1 MHQPRPHGKFGQED
15 ATRDDM
21 AFAESL
27 MRHVTNIK
35 QTAKL
40 DSFKMVRALP
50 TAAWWLPWI
59 WGIVK
64 TIIRKPKPEVVED
77 DELAEVSADVPM
89 LFSGIVERTIL
100 RERGE
105 ARRQPDDADHKA
117 LGRVRRKEKE
127 ARGNIQHRSTPRAGT
142 VQYPPYGPRFF

>member
-35 QTAKL
+35 QTAGL

-50 TAAWWLPWI
+50 DGGMVVALDMG
-59 WGIVK
+59 GIVK

-89 LFSGIVERTIL
+89 LFSGIVERKIL
-100 RERGE
+100 RGGE
-105 ARRQPDDADHKA
+105 KPAVNLTTQTTKRLGGYGAKKKNWKWKGVFLSKKHKSPA
-117 LGRVRRKEKE
+117 IYMTML
-127 ARGNIQHRSTPRAGT
+127 
-142 VQYPPYGPRFF
+142 VQD

>member
-35 QTAKL
+35 QTAGI
-40 DSFKMVRALP
+40 DSFKLVRALP
-50 TAAWWLPWI
+50 DGGMVVALDMG
-59 WGIVK
+59 GIVK

-89 LFSGIVERTIL
+89 LFSGIV
-100 RERGE
+100 RER
-105 ARRQPDDADHKA
+105 
-117 LGRVRRKEKE
+117 
-127 ARGNIQHRSTPRAGT
+127 
-142 VQYPPYGPRFF
+142 F